1 MKIVICG
8 STAFA
13 KEMLEIKEKLEKSG
27 FLVMLPLNIERFLRG
42 EKIEKSQI
50 KIESDVIRKY
60 YEEINNSDAIL
71 ILNKTKNNIENYV
84 GGNALI
90 EMAFAHVL
98 NKKIFLLNPI
108 PKMSYSEEIITMQPI
123 ILNGDLTKIAPE

>member
-1 MKIVICG
+1 M
-8 STAFA
+8 SFA
-13 KEMLEIKEKLEKSG
+13 KEMLDAKKELEQSG
-27 FLVMLPLNIERFLRG
+27 FSVMVPLNLEDFLKG
-42 EKIEKSQI
+42 EKIEKSQK

-60 YEEINNSDAIL
+60 YDEIGNSGAIL
-71 ILNKTKNNIENYV
+71 VLNKTKNGVENHI

-108 PKMSYSEEIITMQPI
+108 PQISYTEEIIAMRPI
-123 ILNGDLTKIAPE
+123 ILNGDVRKIKEYF